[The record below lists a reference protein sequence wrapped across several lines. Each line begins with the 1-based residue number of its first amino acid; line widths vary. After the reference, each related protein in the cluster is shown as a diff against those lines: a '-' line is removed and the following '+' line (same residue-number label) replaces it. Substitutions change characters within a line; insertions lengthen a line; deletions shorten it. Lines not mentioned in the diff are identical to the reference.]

1 MIARKTQEV
10 LTFVSVDYMIVMDI
24 RDTKIKV
31 ANDIM
36 ENGVNVIHGIVS
48 RRTEIMPFLMARLN
62 IFIDILREVIWNA
75 PKGMW
80 KMIDVIAFA

>member
-1 MIARKTQEV
+1 
-10 LTFVSVDYMIVMDI
+10 MIVMDI

-48 RRTEIMPFLMARLN
+48 RRTGIMPFLMARLN
-62 IFIDILREVIWNA
+62 IFIEILWEVI
-75 PKGMW
+75 
-80 KMIDVIAFA
+80 